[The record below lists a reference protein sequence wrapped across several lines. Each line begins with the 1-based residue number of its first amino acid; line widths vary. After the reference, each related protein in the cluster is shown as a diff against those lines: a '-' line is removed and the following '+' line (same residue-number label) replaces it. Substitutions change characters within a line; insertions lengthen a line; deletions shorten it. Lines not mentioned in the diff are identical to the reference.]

1 MIIMSDKES
10 MSRTNL
16 DLQRDNFEATKEAA
30 LMLILQSIRIKHDVI
45 GIFMKNRDQLECSL
59 GNTQYKFT

>member
-30 LMLILQSIRIKHDVI
+30 LMLILQSRRIKHDVI
-45 GIFMKNRDQLECSL
+45 GIFMKNRDQLKCSL